1 MWICNTQWTK
11 SIQLGWIWVGGQQNK
26 DCSAAKTAAE
36 VERGR
41 EKQPI
46 KTLLKGTEVT
56 QCEELTV
63 AWENNEFDA
72 KVSGFCRPY
81 I

>member
-1 MWICNTQWTK
+1 M
-11 SIQLGWIWVGGQQNK
+11 
-26 DCSAAKTAAE
+26 
-36 VERGR
+36 
-41 EKQPI
+41 